1 MLILLAGNVDIVGNV
16 DIDDNI
22 DIVVNESILERIIN
36 IWPLYYVKSQHFSV
50 NSR

>member
-22 DIVVNESILERIIN
+22 DIVVNESILERLIN
-36 IWPLYYVKSQHFSV
+36 IWPNIMLKV
-50 NSR
+50 NIFQ